1 MRKDQGIRDTR
12 ARDTEDNIERDNLG
26 DGSFTMKRIMS
37 CQNQKAAQ
45 YGGISLERWH
55 ILVLGE
61 NGYPWSAVQV
71 ASCVIFHINESIL
84 K

>member
-1 MRKDQGIRDTR
+1 
-12 ARDTEDNIERDNLG
+12 
-26 DGSFTMKRIMS
+26 MS
-37 CQNQKAAQ
+37 SQNQKVAQ
-45 YGGISLERWH
+45 DGRISLERWH